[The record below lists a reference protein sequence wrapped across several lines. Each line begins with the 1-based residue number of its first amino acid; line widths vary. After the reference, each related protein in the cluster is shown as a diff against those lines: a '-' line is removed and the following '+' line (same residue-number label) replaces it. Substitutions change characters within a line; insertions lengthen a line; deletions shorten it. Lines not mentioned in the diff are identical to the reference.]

1 MSQTI
6 QARSIPI
13 IGHQVIDLPL
23 HAKLLDVHLDIRHN
37 NCLLWT
43 LEDKERKTEKV
54 EIMMLTM
61 DHNLTPEN
69 AKYVGNFKGNAG
81 VWQVF
86 ALRASEKLFA

>member
-43 LEDKERKTEKV
+43 LEDKEMKTEKV
-54 EIMMLTM
+54 DIMMLTM

-86 ALRASEKLFA
+86 AIRASDKLFA

>member
-43 LEDKERKTEKV
+43 LEDKERATEKV
-54 EIMMLTM
+54 EIMMLAM